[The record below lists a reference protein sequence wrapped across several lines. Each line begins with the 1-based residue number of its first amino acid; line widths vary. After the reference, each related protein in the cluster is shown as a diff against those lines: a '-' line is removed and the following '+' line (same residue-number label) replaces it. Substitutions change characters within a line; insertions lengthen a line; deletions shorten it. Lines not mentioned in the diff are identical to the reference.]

1 MNIKMTLHSAE
12 EFTAAAAF
20 CTALAEARRKE
31 DADRMT
37 APEYAFGIDRAMNS
51 IWRRVEEPSART
63 VVKED
68 VTAGEIV
75 DALHGALKAET
86 TAEDA
91 DGVEF
96 PAAATESPKK
106 RGRPRKEAPVID
118 EEPSPAAEPE
128 QLDIEDAIAAE
139 HPDVEAERLRAAA
152 AEAERAEQQQVLAQ
166 KAAEEAARTALDT
179 SVVIE
184 PEDPTVGWTTQDAR
198 NAGRALLDRA
208 PDVDT
213 GNRKLAATLVPFG
226 VQQVKAL
233 QPDQIEAFVVA
244 TQKAVF

>member
-1 MNIKMTLHSAE
+1 MPIEIKI
-12 EFTAAAAF
+12 TADNAAHARQEMQ
-20 CTALAEARRKE
+20 ALLTPNLGPSGDQWERLLFER
-31 DADRMT
+31 
-37 APEYAFGIDRAMNS
+37 AP
-51 IWRRVEEPSART
+51 
-63 VVKED
+63 VVD

-86 TAEDA
+86 ATEDA

-96 PAAATESPKK
+96 PAAATEPPKK

-118 EEPSPAAEPE
+118 AEPAPVAEPE
-128 QLDIEDAIAAE
+128 QIDIEDAIADSLAST
-139 HPDVEAERLRAAA
+139 PSTVEELTD
-152 AEAERAEQQQVLAQ
+152 ETPQ
-166 KAAEEAARTALDT
+166 
-179 SVVIE
+179 
-184 PEDPTVGWTTQDAR
+184 PEDPAVGWTIQDAR

-233 QPDQIEAFVVA
+233 QPDQIEAFVIA

>member
-31 DADRMT
+31 ASER
-37 APEYAFGIDRAMNS
+37 PPYGFGIDRA
-51 IWRRVEEPSART
+51 SAAMW
-63 VVKED
+63 KNIQEAGAEG

-86 TAEDA
+86 AAEDA

-96 PAAATESPKK
+96 PAAAAEPPKK
-106 RGRPRKEAPVID
+106 RGRPRKEAPAID
-118 EEPSPAAEPE
+118 AEPAPVAEPE
-128 QLDIEDAIAAE
+128 QIDIEDVIANPADTLDVQTQAE
-139 HPDVEAERLRAAA
+139 SLAT
-152 AEAERAEQQQVLAQ
+152 EQDNAPQ
-166 KAAEEAARTALDT
+166 
-179 SVVIE
+179 
-184 PEDPTVGWTTQDAR
+184 PEDPAAGWTIQDAR

-233 QPDQIEAFVVA
+233 QPDQIEAFVIA
-244 TQKAVF
+244 AQKAVF

>member
-1 MNIKMTLHSAE
+1 MSITITIE
-12 EFTAAAAF
+12 GQDAAH
-20 CTALAEARRKE
+20 ARRE
-31 DADRMT
+31 MLALLTPNLGPSGDQWERLLSER
-37 APEYAFGIDRAMNS
+37 APEN
-51 IWRRVEEPSART
+51 
-63 VVKED
+63 D

-75 DALHGALKAET
+75 DALHGALKADT

-96 PAAATESPKK
+96 PAETAAAPKK
-106 RGRPRKEAPVID
+106 RGRPRKE
-118 EEPSPAAEPE
+118 PSTAFEKISEGLQDAIEIARAPE
-128 QLDIEDAIAAE
+128 QLDIEDAIASQVDEPDPINSEALAE
-139 HPDVEAERLRAAA
+139 HVALSAVEID
-152 AEAERAEQQQVLAQ
+152 EAPQ
-166 KAAEEAARTALDT
+166 
-179 SVVIE
+179 
-184 PEDPTVGWTTQDAR
+184 PEDPAAGWTIQDAR

>member
-31 DADRMT
+31 DADR
-37 APEYAFGIDRAMNS
+37 PYKFGVDRASNWFWQQS
-51 IWRRVEEPSART
+51 EEPTPRT
-63 VVKED
+63 VVGND
-68 VTAGEIV
+68 VTAGEII
-75 DALHGALKAET
+75 DKLEAAL
-86 TAEDA
+86 AEDA

-96 PAAATESPKK
+96 PAAAAEPPKK
-106 RGRPRKEAPVID
+106 RGRPRKEPRVEKD
-118 EEPSPAAEPE
+118 SYTNEELASE
-128 QLDIEDAIAAE
+128 QIDIEDVIASQIDDTAV
-139 HPDVEAERLRAAA
+139 HDSSGDVY
-152 AEAERAEQQQVLAQ
+152 QD
-166 KAAEEAARTALDT
+166 LDVT
-179 SVVIE
+179 PPAPQ
-184 PEDPTVGWTTQDAR
+184 PEDPTVGWATQDAR

>member
-1 MNIKMTLHSAE
+1 MNIKMTLYSAE

-31 DADRMT
+31 DADRS
-37 APEYAFGIDRAMNS
+37 YKLGIDRASNS
-51 IWRRVEEPSART
+51 LWRNVPEGMEEN
-63 VVKED
+63 E

-86 TAEDA
+86 AAEDA
-91 DGVEF
+91 DDVEF
-96 PAAATESPKK
+96 QAAAAEPPKR
-106 RGRPRKEAPVID
+106 RGRPRKEQPVA
-118 EEPSPAAEPE
+118 EEPVVLEGEVLPADSG
-128 QLDIEDAIAAE
+128 QIDIEDVIASQIDDTAV
-139 HPDVEAERLRAAA
+139 HDSSGDVYQDLDVTPPTPQPADPAA
-152 AEAERAEQQQVLAQ
+152 
-166 KAAEEAARTALDT
+166 
-179 SVVIE
+179 
-184 PEDPTVGWTTQDAR
+184 GWTIQDAR

>member
-1 MNIKMTLHSAE
+1 MSITITIEGHDAQH
-12 EFTAAAAF
+12 
-20 CTALAEARRKE
+20 ARREMLALLGQSAVKSWQELISPEQEERQKAWARSNAIVAKE
-31 DADRMT
+31 
-37 APEYAFGIDRAMNS
+37 E
-51 IWRRVEEPSART
+51 
-63 VVKED
+63 

-86 TAEDA
+86 AAEDA

-96 PAAATESPKK
+96 PAAAAEPPKK
-106 RGRPRKEAPVID
+106 RGRPRKEAPVVD
-118 EEPSPAAEPE
+118 AEPAIASYVE
-128 QLDIEDAIAAE
+128 LPDDITGQEIAEKFADVRSGQIDIEDVIAG
-139 HPDVEAERLRAAA
+139 
-152 AEAERAEQQQVLAQ
+152 QTT
-166 KAAEEAARTALDT
+166 EEFAPQ
-179 SVVIE
+179 
-184 PEDPTVGWTTQDAR
+184 PEDPAVGWTIQDAR

>member
-31 DADRMT
+31 DAERMT

-51 IWRRVEEPSART
+51 VWRMTEEPSART

-68 VTAGEIV
+68 VTAGEVV
-75 DALHGALKAET
+75 DALHSALKAET

-96 PAAATESPKK
+96 PAAAAEPPKR
-106 RGRPRKEAPVID
+106 RGRPRKEAPVAG
-118 EEPSPAAEPE
+118 EPVVLEGDVLPADSG
-128 QLDIEDAIAAE
+128 QIDIEDVIASQVDTLDMQPQAE
-139 HPDVEAERLRAAA
+139 SPAT
-152 AEAERAEQQQVLAQ
+152 EQDNAPQ
-166 KAAEEAARTALDT
+166 
-179 SVVIE
+179 
-184 PEDPTVGWTTQDAR
+184 PEDPAAGWTTQDAR